1 MSVAAIFEYHN
12 IVNYGTFVAS
22 SLQMLSLLVM
32 FIFSWGPQIALAGT
46 LNPLWIQQWGRP
58 QNNRKLHSL
67 KLWCRGLAALFFHGL
82 EVCSFSFVI
91 VLLREQRKLE
101 GLSPGSPW
109 ITVCCWS
116 WLVAVGIYFF
126 HFWWTACAILPIM
139 NMGARQ
145 YYRLHLDF
153 DHTIPEGRV
162 NFDDLFHDICC
173 LNERMPCFNE
183 NLRCS
188 AERADLLMRQVALG
202 PLGIAEYTD
211 EEYRRAQKLCEVSL
225 EQQELETCATTEIV

>member
-1 MSVAAIFEYHN
+1 MRYLTLSEFHHLLETTPSTIHLERYANLIISATLLVRYNQEARRELNTSKMSVAAIFEYHN

-153 DHTIPEGRV
+153 DHTIPEGEKSHRAA
-162 NFDDLFHDICC
+162 LPCC
-173 LNERMPCFNE
+173 
-183 NLRCS
+183 
-188 AERADLLMRQVALG
+188 
-202 PLGIAEYTD
+202 TD
-211 EEYRRAQKLCEVSL
+211 YFVG
-225 EQQELETCATTEIV
+225 